1 MRQAVIVSSGKS
13 GDNEYRKSP
22 SGGSTAAIMSLGK
35 SGDNEY
41 RKIRSGG
48 PQTEDDGQ
56 ILAPPPNSFALW
68 SPTKEVRFSCLRLA
82 LFSHE

>member
-56 ILAPPPNSFALW
+56 ILAPPPIHSRCG
-68 SPTKEVRFSCLRLA
+68 VRPKRYVFHA
-82 LFSHE
+82 